1 MVATAVGSALESGSL
16 AAGEVRPWVQAFGIE
31 KTWFYSFQ
39 VAEFRQAAFF
49 ANEYQDII
57 W

>member
-1 MVATAVGSALESGSL
+1 MVATAVDSALESGSR
-16 AAGEVRPWVQAFGIE
+16 AVGEVRPWVQVNRIE
-31 KTWFYSFQ
+31 KTQFYSFQ

-49 ANEYQDII
+49 ADEYQDIF